1 MKYLVTGATGFIGG
15 RLVRQLRQEGHQ
27 VTALVRDPAQAAAL
41 ADLGVTLARGD
52 VTDRESMR
60 TPMQGVDGLFH
71 LAGWYRIGAR
81 DKTEGRRVNVLGTR
95 NALELMQ
102 ELGIP
107 KGVYTSTLAVN
118 SDTRGRLAD
127 EGYRHSGRYLS
138 EYERSKAEA
147 HRIAEQFIARGLPL
161 VIVMPGLVYGPGD
174 TSIVH
179 STLVSYL
186 QRRLP
191 VIPRRTAYGWAHVE
205 DVAQAHRLAMEKGRP
220 GEAYIVCGP
229 THTLIEALRLAHTL
243 AGIPLPRIA
252 PPLLLK
258 AMSVFMAVLERLLPL
273 PALYTAEGLRVIAG
287 TTYIGDDAKARRELG
302 YSPRPLEIGLR
313 EAVEHEMRLLGMKE

>member
-229 THTLIEALRLAHTL
+229 THTLIEALQLASTL